1 MASFTIP
8 DTTDSS
14 GPAPTQAPLPTTTD
28 FKKRPTV
35 ILVVGMAG
43 SGKTTFLTR
52 LYRHLTT
59 EAARPLTVS
68 QRVPAPEGEGP
79 CGGYYM
85 NLDPACTAMPF
96 TPSIDIRTTISYKD
110 VMSSYNL
117 GPNGAIMTSLNL
129 FATKFDQVINILEKR
144 AEAEP
149 ALEYIIID
157 TPGQVR
163 ERAARERAKQG

>member
-1 MASFTIP
+1 
-8 DTTDSS
+8 
-14 GPAPTQAPLPTTTD
+14 
-28 FKKRPTV
+28 
-35 ILVVGMAG
+35 
-43 SGKTTFLTR
+43 
-52 LYRHLTT
+52 
-59 EAARPLTVS
+59 
-68 QRVPAPEGEGP
+68 
-79 CGGYYM
+79 
-85 NLDPACTAMPF
+85 MPF